1 MVVGEMGVGEMV
13 GEMMVG
19 EMVVGTS
26 AFIVWVKGQQA
37 VQPVLLFT
45 PAVTITSLQGDP
57 SFSTIEE
64 ILLDQLEMSKTQKNW
79 LHLYLHPGL
88 QRPSDIS
95 AWQVS
100 MWMYCSNG

>member
-1 MVVGEMGVGEMV
+1 MVGEMV
-13 GEMMVG
+13 GEKVGEMVVGEMVVGKVMVGEMVG

-57 SFSTIEE
+57 SFSTIEVDKVKL
-64 ILLDQLEMSKTQKNW
+64 ID
-79 LHLYLHPGL
+79 
-88 QRPSDIS
+88 
-95 AWQVS
+95 
-100 MWMYCSNG
+100 

>member
-1 MVVGEMGVGEMV
+1 MVGEMVVGEMV
-13 GEMMVG
+13 VG

-57 SFSTIEE
+57 SFSTIEVDKVKLTRE
-64 ILLDQLEMSKTQKNW
+64 YCFRNTFRSTGNSKDTEE
-79 LHLYLHPGL
+79 LVASLPAP
-88 QRPSDIS
+88 RS
-95 AWQVS
+95 AETL
-100 MWMYCSNG
+100 

>member
-1 MVVGEMGVGEMV
+1 MVVGKMIGEMIGEMVGEMV
-13 GEMMVG
+13 GEKMVGEMVVG

-57 SFSTIEE
+57 SFSTIEVDKVKL
-64 ILLDQLEMSKTQKNW
+64 ID
-79 LHLYLHPGL
+79 
-88 QRPSDIS
+88 
-95 AWQVS
+95 
-100 MWMYCSNG
+100 

>member
-1 MVVGEMGVGEMV
+1 MVGEVVVGEMIGEMV
-13 GEMMVG
+13 EMVVG

-57 SFSTIEE
+57 SFSTIEVDKVKL
-64 ILLDQLEMSKTQKNW
+64 ID
-79 LHLYLHPGL
+79 
-88 QRPSDIS
+88 
-95 AWQVS
+95 
-100 MWMYCSNG
+100 